1 MKTRNAKLT
10 GCSLLVV
17 LLLTASALALA
28 GPPFLTDDPET
39 VEYRHHELYIGTQQ
53 TKTADGRAGTL
64 PHVEYNYGA
73 APDLQLHVIVPY
85 AFDNPASGPSQ
96 KGLGDVEFG
105 IKYRFMQETENQP
118 MVGVFPIVVTHT
130 GNAGKGLGN
139 GANQVFLPLWL
150 QKKWG
155 EWQSYGGGGYWIN
168 HAEGARNHWFF
179 GWQVQREIS
188 EHLTLGGELFH
199 NTEQAVGEG
208 TSTGFNLGGSYNLDE
223 HNHVLFS
230 AGKGLTNANATNRF
244 SSYLAYQRTW

>member
-10 GCSLLVV
+10 GRPLLAF
-17 LLLTASALALA
+17 LLLTASALAWA
-28 GPPFLTDDPET
+28 GPPFLTDDPEP
-39 VEYRHHELYIGTQQ
+39 VEYQHHEFYIGTQQ

-73 APDLQLHVIVPY
+73 APDLQLHTIVPY
-85 AFDNPASGPSQ
+85 AFNNPATGSSQ
-96 KGLGDVEFG
+96 KGVGDAELG
-105 IKYRFMQETENQP
+105 IKYRFVQETEDLP

-130 GNAGKGLGN
+130 GNADKGLGN
-139 GANQVFLPLWL
+139 GATQVFLPLWL

-179 GWQVQREIS
+179 GWQVQKEIS

-208 TSTGFNLGGSYNLDE
+208 SSTGFNLGGSYNLDD

-244 SSYLAYQRTW
+244 SSYLAYQLTW